1 MQTEFPDKF
10 HSLTRV
16 SATGSWIE
24 TLVLTALAIGLG
36 FWLAPDD
43 PLLVHNFPWP
53 LLAPLL
59 AAVRYGFL
67 KGLLSAG
74 LLVAALLIFRA
85 QGLPA
90 YAELPST
97 YIIGTLVCA
106 MVVGEFRD
114 LWDRRLEKLQ
124 MANTYRQYRLD
135 EFTRAYQVLRISHDL
150 LEQRIAAS
158 DQSLRSSLLILR
170 DRMRDLK
177 GSEEALVWLAEPILD
192 LLAQYGSLRVAAIY
206 PTDKLGR
213 LQPWPLAAI
222 GGMAELEIE
231 DPLVQLC
238 LERRELVSVGE
249 VYIERGDQRGF
260 SSLQA
265 CVPLVDTEGRLLALV
280 AIRHMPFFMFN
291 DKTLSLLVLL
301 AGHAA
306 DLLRSDP
313 ATLRLESADA
323 QRFSQ
328 QLVRTLLDA
337 EKQGLPGLLFMLELL
352 EPDEDLVRLFTDS
365 QRGLDLQLR
374 TTNARG
380 NDCVLILMPLTVAA
394 GADGYV
400 KRLEERVAQHF
411 GTRYSLEEVDVRATY
426 FEITAGSDRKTLH
439 RFLADECALG
449 EQQVAV

>member
-10 HSLTRV
+10 HSLTQV
-16 SATGSWIE
+16 SAAGSWIE

-36 FWLAPDD
+36 AWLAPDD

-53 LLAPLL
+53 LLAALL
-59 AAVRYGFL
+59 ASVRYGFM

-74 LLVAALLIFRA
+74 LLVAALLIFRS

-135 EFTRAYQVLRISHDL
+135 EFTRSYQVLRISHDL

-177 GSEEALVWLAEPILD
+177 GSEEALVWLAEPILE
-192 LLAQYGSLRVAAIY
+192 LLSQYGSLRVAAIY
-206 PTDKLGR
+206 PTDKQGH
-213 LQPWPLAAI
+213 LQRWPLAAI
-222 GGMAELEIE
+222 GGMGELDIE
-231 DPLVQLC
+231 DPLVRLC
-238 LERRELVSVGE
+238 IERRELVSVGE
-249 VYIERGDQRGF
+249 VYIERGEQRGF

-306 DLLRSDP
+306 DLLRTDP

-337 EKQGLPGLLFMLELL
+337 QKHDLPGLLFMLELL

-374 TTNARG
+374 TTNGRG
-380 NDCVLILMPLTVAA
+380 NDCVLILMPLTVVA
-394 GADGYV
+394 GAAGYV

-411 GTRYSLEEVDVRATY
+411 GTRYSLEEVDVRTSH
-426 FEITAGSDRKTLH
+426 FEITSSSDSVALQ
-439 RFLADECALG
+439 RFLFDECALG
-449 EQQVAV
+449 DQQVAV